1 MTDTNIYSQSKIEYT
16 KQLIDVLK
24 DRLYDGIQ
32 EIFKESKKNVKL
44 FRTNL
49 ENVIKW
55 NQEMIE
61 LERSKIVERSK
72 CEYIDDLITA
82 VFISHTRIL
91 ASIGKNNIKKVN
103 LVVPKTINFIH
114 KCYINIAREIWKN
127 PNLFDNRTTSSEY
140 QKNIRIIENIIKDS
154 IEYTIR
160 SSLPVKDILRNHLSQ
175 NIDDEIASETIK
187 TSDIIE
193 DKQLDNKDK
202 LINDITDDYTNMNT
216 TPVKYGNEDV
226 YDNDNIIVSDDE
238 EHMIKKVIDKDNDK
252 EDHETSQ
259 FNNSIIEQ
267 INNIKPEKTE
277 QINSD
282 VIDDEKVTTSNFS
295 NNIDM
300 FKDIP
305 ETEQT
310 NNDFMSNL
318 DDYKN
323 EETKIISDLEKKT
336 NNDIKDIRKIE
347 VEQESDPQSDIVI
360 INDTNNNDDTETVDG
375 ILDDIEKLNNNEEYT
390 LFE

>member
-1 MTDTNIYSQSKIEYT
+1 MTDSNIYSQAKIEYT

-24 DRLYDGIQ
+24 DRLYDGIR
-32 EIFKESKKNVKL
+32 EIYIESKKNYRQ
-44 FRTNL
+44 FRINL

-91 ASIGKNNIKKVN
+91 ASIGKNNIKKIN

-160 SSLPVKDILRNHLSQ
+160 SSLPVKDILRNHLSN
-175 NIDDEIASETIK
+175 NIDEDINNTTDNINEQDTIK
-187 TSDIIE
+187 DDVEERKEVSEINSKERLIDDIR
-193 DKQLDNKDK
+193 DNYSKNN
-202 LINDITDDYTNMNT
+202 NDI
-216 TPVKYGNEDV
+216 NEEI
-226 YDNDNIIVSDDE
+226 YDNENILVSDDE
-238 EHMIKKVIDKDNDK
+238 EDMINRVIDKDDDIENTENTEKSD
-252 EDHETSQ
+252 D
-259 FNNSIIEQ
+259 SIINQ
-267 INNIKPEKTE
+267 INNIKPAISE
-277 QINSD
+277 QIPSD
-282 VIDDEKVTTSNFS
+282 VIDDNEVTTNYSNG
-295 NNIDM
+295 IDM

-305 ETEQT
+305 DETI
-310 NNDFMSNL
+310 NKDDFS
-318 DDYKN
+318 
-323 EETKIISDLEKKT
+323 EETKVISDLEKKT
-336 NNDIKDIRKIE
+336 NNEVKDIKKLE
-347 VEQESDPQSDIVI
+347 EEQDTKKEPDVVI
-360 INDTNNNDDTETVDG
+360 IDETASNNDDTETIDG
-375 ILDDIEKLNNNEEYT
+375 ILDDIEKLNNDDEYT

>member
-1 MTDTNIYSQSKIEYT
+1 MTDTNIYSQAKIEYT

-187 TSDIIE
+187 TSEIIE

-202 LINDITDDYTNMNT
+202 LINDITDDYTNVNT
-216 TPVKYGNEDV
+216 NSVKYGNEDV

-238 EHMIKKVIDKDNDK
+238 EHMIKNVIDKDNETK
-252 EDHETSQ
+252 EYETSQ
-259 FNNSIIEQ
+259 FDDSIIEQ

-277 QINSD
+277 HINSD

-310 NNDFMSNL
+310 TNDFTNL

-336 NNDIKDIRKIE
+336 NNEIKDIRKIE
-347 VEQESDPQSDIVI
+347 VDQESDIVI
-360 INDTNNNDDTETVDG
+360 IDDTNNNDDTETVDG